1 MSPPASVS
9 AFFAFHHWRVGL
21 CAQFAYH
28 CCSNCC
34 HVFLLYSVWDS
45 VRGGAWGSLLVRG
58 ILFKKKGEL
67 LGYPFLKLKL
77 PCGSQAIK
85 PAR

>member
-1 MSPPASVS
+1 
-9 AFFAFHHWRVGL
+9 
-21 CAQFAYH
+21 
-28 CCSNCC
+28 
-34 HVFLLYSVWDS
+34 VFLLYSVGILF
-45 VRGGAWGSLLVRG
+45 RGGAKGSLLFRM

-67 LGYPFLKLKL
+67 VGHPFLKLKL